1 MNTKE
6 RHQEFL
12 VVATKLI
19 KLAGGLEALDSLS
32 KDEHKVAF
40 NRLVDNLLVKT
51 GCSSRQIARRIVATA
66 MRRGRDYL
74 VEMRNQGGARTP
86 GLGKSLGPD
95 PLPEDQKRQQVS
107 TRLAPDVIDVNG
119 ETAGSKEL
127 AQAIAEVFELAG
139 WGRAVDEAL
148 VRMVENDPELRGKL
162 AKMGII
168 VKEVK

>member
-6 RHQEFL
+6 RHQAFL

-19 KLAGGLEALDSLS
+19 ELAGGLEGLDALS

-86 GLGKSLGPD
+86 GSGKSLGPK
-95 PLPEDQKRQQVS
+95 PLPEDQKRQRVS
-107 TRLAPDVIDVNG
+107 TRLAP
-119 ETAGSKEL
+119 GSKEL
-127 AQAIAEVFELAG
+127 AQAIAEILDLGG
-139 WGRAVDEAL
+139 WGRAVDMAL
-148 VRMVENDPELRGKL
+148 VRMVEGDQGLRAELEKRGITLK
-162 AKMGII
+162 ARR
-168 VKEVK
+168 

>member
-51 GCSSRQIARRIVATA
+51 GCSSRQIARRIVAKA

-86 GLGKSLGPD
+86 GSGKSLGPD
-95 PLPEDQKRQQVS
+95 PLPEDQKRQPVS
-107 TRLAPDVIDVNG
+107 TRLAP
-119 ETAGSKEL
+119 GSKEL
-127 AQAIAEVFELAG
+127 AQAIAEVLELDG
-139 WGRAVDEAL
+139 WV
-148 VRMVENDPELRGKL
+148 
-162 AKMGII
+162 AKMGI
-168 VKEVK
+168 VLLGRG